1 MKVLVVGGGGR
12 EHAIVWKLS
21 QSPKINHI
29 YCAPGNPGIADLA
42 ECVPISVSDIKK
54 LADFAKREQIDFTFV
69 GPEEPLSR
77 GIVNYFKKH
86 DLAIF
91 GPSKEAAMIEG
102 SKAFAKELMMKYRIP
117 TAKYASFTK
126 YEEAVAYVRLNGA
139 PIVIKADGLAAGKGV
154 VVAKSLIEAE
164 EALKS
169 MMKEVTFGSAGAR
182 VVVEEFLEG
191 EEMTLLA
198 FVNGTTVK
206 PMVPAQDHKP
216 VFNDDQGPNT
226 GGMGTYAPLP
236 HIDSSIVERILLEIV
251 EPTAKAMV
259 EEGCPFE
266 GILYTGLMLTKEG
279 PKVIEYNAR
288 FGDPETQVVLPLL
301 ETDLLD
307 ILIASLSGE
316 LENLEVTWKDKS
328 AVCVIMSSA
337 GYPGPYEKGRVI
349 QGLDKVAY
357 PTIVFQA
364 GTTLQDGKTITDGG
378 RVLGITTMGDNLK
391 EARDLAYKA
400 IEKISFLGA
409 HYRTDI
415 GSKGIPLN
423 LNISV
428 LKKR

>member
-21 QSPKINHI
+21 QNPKIKQI
-29 YCAPGNPGIADLA
+29 YCAPGNPGISELA
-42 ECVPISVSDIKK
+42 ECVPISVSDIEK
-54 LADFAKREQIDFTFV
+54 LAEFAKREQIDLTFV

-77 GIVNYFKKH
+77 GIVNYFKQQE
-86 DLAIF
+86 LAIF

-102 SKAFAKELMMKYRIP
+102 SKAFAKELMKKYHIP
-117 TAKYASFTK
+117 TAKYASFTN
-126 YEEAVAYVRLNGA
+126 YEEAVAYVRMHGA

-182 VVVEEFLEG
+182 VVIEEFLEG

-216 VFNDDQGPNT
+216 VNNDDQGPNT

-349 QGLDKVAY
+349 QGLDQVAY
-357 PTIVFQA
+357 PTIVFHA
-364 GTTLQDGKTITDGG
+364 GTTLKDGETITDGG
-378 RVLGITTMGDNLK
+378 RVLGITAMGDNLK
-391 EARDLAYKA
+391 EAVDLAYMA
-400 IEKISFLGA
+400 LEKISFLGA

-415 GSKGIPLN
+415 GSKAFH
-423 LNISV
+423 
-428 LKKR
+428 